1 MIKFIE
7 DKKESKVIDQL
18 IPLNNSNPLL
28 KAKEVRQT
36 QKKIGTVANLGLL
49 GTGVRL
55 VGGMGL
61 RSTERILVSHLA
73 ALCSKIYLFTA
84 YVVNSIEIEPIL
96 R

>member
-1 MIKFIE
+1 M
-7 DKKESKVIDQL
+7 DRL

-61 RSTERILVSHLA
+61 RST
-73 ALCSKIYLFTA
+73 
-84 YVVNSIEIEPIL
+84 
-96 R
+96 